1 MPTAKG
7 LPRSYLCYPMRSVA
21 TSALALPLLA
31 GSIALGLGGGAGAGA
46 GAPAPAPMR
55 PSASAAAS
63 ALGDHYAALELIAD
77 SVVAAQAAED
87 AGASELAQVTARNL
101 AGRIQALSDDYGTV
115 SVAMTA
121 AEYERGVSLWMR
133 LALAQAALELIQED
147 AFRLGNDPAA
157 GPADLRDLAD
167 RLSGVLEFG
176 RVTGRVAS
184 RTFRTPAERYQD
196 HFPPG
201 PCAGCRRAPLARS

>member
-1 MPTAKG
+1 
-7 LPRSYLCYPMRSVA
+7 
-21 TSALALPLLA
+21 
-31 GSIALGLGGGAGAGA
+31 
-46 GAPAPAPMR
+46 MR
-55 PSASAAAS
+55 PSASAAAG

-87 AGASELAQVTARNL
+87 AAPSELAQVTARNL
-101 AGRIQALSDDYGTV
+101 AGHIQALSDDYGTV

-133 LALAQAALELIQED
+133 SSPSRRPRLELIKED
-147 AFRLGNDPAA
+147 AAPAGNDPAT
-157 GPADLRDLAD
+157 GPADVRDLAD

-184 RTFRTPAERYQD
+184 RTFGRPAGRHHFLPAPVPAAAAVSRTI
-196 HFPPG
+196 
-201 PCAGCRRAPLARS
+201 LT